1 MLIGTE
7 GALLIP
13 HTKMP
18 VLLPQSKFAGVK
30 EPALENRDHYHHFA
44 DACLGKTKTESH
56 FEQSGPMAEAIILGT
71 VALNEP
77 GKLLE
82 WNHKKMKFSNLKEA
96 NKHLSRKYREGWEV
110 KGFNA

>member
-1 MLIGTE
+1 
-7 GALLIP
+7 
-13 HTKMP
+13 
-18 VLLPQSKFAGVK
+18 
-30 EPALENRDHYHHFA
+30 
-44 DACLGKTKTESH
+44 
-56 FEQSGPMAEAIILGT
+56 MAEAIILGT

-77 GKLLE
+77 GKLLA